1 LVETAERDAIAS
13 TPESRNSISNCR
25 SAMARKPTTIDD
37 YLATVNEERRTALE
51 SLRATIRSIIPEAEE
66 CISYSIPAFRLHG
79 VVVAG
84 FSPTAKGCSYF
95 PFSGSTL
102 KTLTRHLGGY
112 EQTKSS
118 LHFSPDR
125 PLPTTLVR
133 KLIEARI
140 AEIKK

>member
-1 LVETAERDAIAS
+1 
-13 TPESRNSISNCR
+13 
-25 SAMARKPTTIDD
+25 MARKPTTIDD

-84 FSPTAKGCSYF
+84 FSARAKGCSYF

-133 KLIEARI
+133 KLIKARI
-140 AEIKK
+140 AEMKK